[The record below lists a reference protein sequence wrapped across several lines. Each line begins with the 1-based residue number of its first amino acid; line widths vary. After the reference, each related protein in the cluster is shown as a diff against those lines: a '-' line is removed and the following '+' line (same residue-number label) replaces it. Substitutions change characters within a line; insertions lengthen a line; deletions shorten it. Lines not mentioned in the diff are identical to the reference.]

1 MANNL
6 FSIDLVQVAILWSIA
21 ALSIICS
28 INSRGFFRQLVSWL
42 IVIAV
47 IIVAAFF
54 SYLKFESIRQEIGFR
69 EFVPDSTVANHDSTA
84 TANQDSTPST
94 LDEFAS
100 ANYLSAEKQ
109 LMENVV
115 AISDS
120 ILSFPKWQEINS
132 QGIEKREYYES
143 KALFLRNSSMNFY
156 RQIRKL
162 SPPGEKKQSYDLLL
176 AAADN
181 LRLAGYEVHRQF
193 GLEADSL
200 GESVSKARESANLAK
215 LVISTITNKE

>member
-1 MANNL
+1 MANNI

-21 ALSIICS
+21 GLSIICS
-28 INSRGFFRQLVSWL
+28 VNARGFFRQLISWL

-47 IIVAAFF
+47 IVAASFF
-54 SYLKFESIRQEIGFR
+54 SYVKLQSIRQEIGFK
-69 EFVPDSTVANHDSTA
+69 EIVPDTTVSADK
-84 TANQDSTPST
+84 DSTPINAV
-94 LDEFAS
+94 DGFAT

-120 ILSFPKWQEINS
+120 ILSFPKWQDINS

-143 KALFLRNSSMNFY
+143 KALYLRNSSMNYY

-162 SPPGEKKQSYDLLL
+162 SPPSEKKQSYDLLL

-181 LRLAGYEVHRQF
+181 LRLAGYEIHRQF
-193 GLEADSL
+193 GLEADTL
-200 GESVSKARESANLAK
+200 GESVNKARESAGLAK

>member
-21 ALSIICS
+21 ALSVICS
-28 INSRGFFRQLVSWL
+28 VNSRGFFRQLVSWL

-47 IIVAAFF
+47 IAAAAFF
-54 SYLKFESIRQEIGFR
+54 SYLKLESIRQEIGFKEIVSDTTQVADR
-69 EFVPDSTVANHDSTA
+69 DSIPASAVDGFA
-84 TANQDSTPST
+84 T
-94 LDEFAS
+94 

-120 ILSFPKWQEINS
+120 ILSFPKWQDINS
-132 QGIEKREYYES
+132 QGIERREYYES

-156 RQIRKL
+156 RQVRKL

-181 LRLAGYEVHRQF
+181 LRLAGYEIHRQF
-193 GLEADSL
+193 GLEADTL

-215 LVISTITNKE
+215 LVVSTITNKE

>member
-28 INSRGFFRQLVSWL
+28 INSRGFFRQVVSWL

-47 IIVAAFF
+47 VVVAAFF
-54 SYLKFESIRQEIGFR
+54 SYLKFESIRQEIGVK
-69 EFVPDSTVANHDSTA
+69 EFVPDTTVA
-84 TANQDSTPST
+84 ANQDSTPLSSV
-94 LDEFAS
+94 DDFAS

-120 ILSFPKWQEINS
+120 ILSFPKWQDINS
-132 QGIEKREYYES
+132 QGIEKREFYES

-162 SPPGEKKQSYDLLL
+162 SPPSEKKQSYDLLL

-181 LRLAGYEVHRQF
+181 LRLAGYEIHRQF
-193 GLEADSL
+193 GLEADTL
-200 GESVSKARESANLAK
+200 GESVNKARESASLAK
-215 LVISTITNKE
+215 LVVSTITNKE

>member
-1 MANNL
+1 MSNNL
-6 FSIDLVQVAILWSIA
+6 FNIDLVQVAILWSIA

-28 INSRGFFRQLVSWL
+28 INSRGFFRQLISWFMT
-42 IVIAV
+42 IAV
-47 IIVAAFF
+47 IVAASFF
-54 SYLKFESIRQEIGFR
+54 SYLKLESIRQEIGFK
-69 EFVPDSTVANHDSTA
+69 ELVQDTTVVANK
-84 TANQDSTPST
+84 DSTPVNVV
-94 LDEFAS
+94 DEFAS
-100 ANYLSAEKQ
+100 ANYVSAEKQ
-109 LMENVV
+109 LIENVA

-132 QGIEKREYYES
+132 QGIEKREFYES

-181 LRLAGYEVHRQF
+181 LRLAGYEIHRQF
-193 GLEADSL
+193 GLEADTL
-200 GESVSKARESANLAK
+200 GESVNKARESASLAK
-215 LVISTITNKE
+215 LVVSTITNKE

>member
-6 FSIDLVQVAILWSIA
+6 FSIDLVQVAILWSVA
-21 ALSIICS
+21 GLSIICS
-28 INSRGFFRQLVSWL
+28 INARGFFRQLVSWL

-47 IIVAAFF
+47 IVAASFF
-54 SYLKFESIRQEIGFR
+54 SYVKLQSIRQEIGFK
-69 EFVPDSTVANHDSTA
+69 EIVPDTTA
-84 TANQDSTPST
+84 AVDKDSTPVNAM
-94 LDEFAS
+94 DGFAT

-120 ILSFPKWQEINS
+120 ILSFPKWQDISS

-143 KALFLRNSSMNFY
+143 KALYLRNSSMNYY

-181 LRLAGYEVHRQF
+181 LRLAGYEIHRQF
-193 GLEADSL
+193 GLDADTL
-200 GESVSKARESANLAK
+200 GESVSKARESASLAK

>member
-1 MANNL
+1 MANNI
-6 FSIDLVQVAILWSIA
+6 FSIDLVQVAIFWSIA
-21 ALSIICS
+21 GLGIICS
-28 INSRGFFRQLVSWL
+28 VNARGFFRQLVSWL
-42 IVIAV
+42 IAIA
-47 IIVAAFF
+47 IIVAASFF
-54 SYLKFESIRQEIGFR
+54 SYVKLQSISQEIGFNGI
-69 EFVPDSTVANHDSTA
+69 VPDTTVSADK
-84 TANQDSTPST
+84 DSTPINAM
-94 LDEFAS
+94 DGFAT

-120 ILSFPKWQEINS
+120 ILSFPKWQDINS

-143 KALFLRNSSMNFY
+143 KALFLRNSSMNYY

-181 LRLAGYEVHRQF
+181 LRLAGYEIHRQF
-193 GLEADSL
+193 GVEADTL
-200 GESVSKARESANLAK
+200 GESVNKARESASLAK

>member
-21 ALSIICS
+21 GLSIICS

-42 IVIAV
+42 IVLAV
-47 IIVAAFF
+47 IVASAFF
-54 SYLKFESIRQEIGFR
+54 SYLKFESIRQEIGIK
-69 EFVPDSTVANHDSTA
+69 EFVPDSTGANR
-84 TANQDSTPST
+84 DSTPAST
-94 LDEFAS
+94 LDELAN
-100 ANYLSAEKQ
+100 ANYLFAEKQ
-109 LMENVV
+109 LMESVV
-115 AISDS
+115 AVSDS
-120 ILSFPKWQEINS
+120 ILSFPKWQDINS

-162 SPPGEKKQSYDLLL
+162 TPPSERKQSYDLLL

-181 LRLAGYEVHRQF
+181 LRLAGYEIHRQF
-193 GLEADSL
+193 GLETDTL
-200 GESVSKARESANLAK
+200 GESVSKARESASLAK
-215 LVISTITNKE
+215 LVVSTITSKE

>member
-1 MANNL
+1 MANNI

-21 ALSIICS
+21 GLSIICS
-28 INSRGFFRQLVSWL
+28 INARGFFRQLISWL

-47 IIVAAFF
+47 IVAASFF
-54 SYLKFESIRQEIGFR
+54 SYVKLQSLKQEIGFK
-69 EFVPDSTVANHDSTA
+69 EIVTDTTIVVDK
-84 TANQDSTPST
+84 DSTP
-94 LDEFAS
+94 LNAMDGFAT

-120 ILSFPKWQEINS
+120 ILSFPKWQDINS
-132 QGIEKREYYES
+132 QGIERREYYES
-143 KALFLRNSSMNFY
+143 KALYLRNSSMNYY

-181 LRLAGYEVHRQF
+181 LRLAGYEIHRQF
-193 GLEADSL
+193 GLEADTL
-200 GESVSKARESANLAK
+200 GESVSKARESASLAK

>member
-21 ALSIICS
+21 GLSIICS
-28 INSRGFFRQLVSWL
+28 INARGFFRQLVSWL

-47 IIVAAFF
+47 IVAASFF
-54 SYLKFESIRQEIGFR
+54 SYVKLQSIRQEIGFK
-69 EFVPDSTVANHDSTA
+69 EIVPDTTVAVDKDSTPVNAVDGFA
-84 TANQDSTPST
+84 TAN
-94 LDEFAS
+94 
-100 ANYLSAEKQ
+100 YISAEKQ
-109 LMENVV
+109 LMENVM

-120 ILSFPKWQEINS
+120 ILSFPKWQDINS
-132 QGIEKREYYES
+132 QGIEKREFYES
-143 KALFLRNSSMNFY
+143 KALFLRNSSMNYY

-181 LRLAGYEVHRQF
+181 LRLAGYEIHRQF
-193 GLEADSL
+193 GLEADTL
-200 GESVSKARESANLAK
+200 GESVNKARESASLAK

>member
-28 INSRGFFRQLVSWL
+28 INSRGFFRQMVSWL

-47 IIVAAFF
+47 IVVAAFF
-54 SYLKFESIRQEIGFR
+54 SYLKFESIRQEIGVK
-69 EFVPDSTVANHDSTA
+69 EFVPDTTVA
-84 TANQDSTPST
+84 ANQDSTPVSGV
-94 LDEFAS
+94 DDFAS

-120 ILSFPKWQEINS
+120 ILSFPKWQDINS
-132 QGIEKREYYES
+132 QGIEKREFYES

-181 LRLAGYEVHRQF
+181 LRLAGYEIHRQF
-193 GLEADSL
+193 GLEADTL
-200 GESVSKARESANLAK
+200 GESINKARESASLAK

>member
-1 MANNL
+1 MTNNL
-6 FSIDLVQVAILWSIA
+6 FSIDLVQVAIFWSIA
-21 ALSIICS
+21 ALSVICS
-28 INSRGFFRQLVSWL
+28 VNSRGLFRQLISWL
-42 IVIAV
+42 IVIA
-47 IIVAAFF
+47 IIIAASFF
-54 SYLKFESIRQEIGFR
+54 SYLKLESIKQEIGFK
-69 EFVPDSTVANHDSTA
+69 EFVPDTTGAANRDT
-84 TANQDSTPST
+84 TPAVNVV
-94 LDEFAS
+94 DEFAN
-100 ANYLSAEKQ
+100 ANYVSAEKQ
-109 LMENVV
+109 LMESVM

-120 ILSFPKWQEINS
+120 ILAFPKWQDISS

-143 KALFLRNSSMNFY
+143 KALFLRNSSMNYY

-181 LRLAGYEVHRQF
+181 LRLAGYEIHRQF
-193 GLEADSL
+193 GLEADTL

>member
-6 FSIDLVQVAILWSIA
+6 FNIDLVQVAILWSIA
-21 ALSIICS
+21 ALSVICS
-28 INSRGFFRQLVSWL
+28 VNSRGFFRQLISWF

-47 IIVAAFF
+47 IIAASFF
-54 SYLKFESIRQEIGFR
+54 SYLKLESIRQEIGFK
-69 EFVPDSTVANHDSTA
+69 EIVPDSTVVANR
-84 TANQDSTPST
+84 DSTPVNT
-94 LDEFAS
+94 VDEFAT
-100 ANYLSAEKQ
+100 ANYLSAEKL
-109 LMENVV
+109 LMESVL

-120 ILSFPKWQEINS
+120 ILSFPKWQDINS

-162 SPPGEKKQSYDLLL
+162 SPPSEKKQSYDLLL

-193 GLEADSL
+193 GLEADTL
-200 GESVSKARESANLAK
+200 GESVSKARESASLAK
-215 LVISTITNKE
+215 LVVSTITNKEGL

>member
-1 MANNL
+1 MANNF

-21 ALSIICS
+21 GLSVICS
-28 INSRGFFRQLVSWL
+28 INARGFFRQLVSWL

-47 IIVAAFF
+47 IVSASFF
-54 SYLKFESIRQEIGFR
+54 SYLKLQSIRQEIGFK
-69 EFVPDSTVANHDSTA
+69 EFVPDTTA
-84 TANQDSTPST
+84 AVDKDSTPINAV
-94 LDEFAS
+94 DGFAN
-100 ANYLSAEKQ
+100 ANYLFAEKQ

-143 KALFLRNSSMNFY
+143 KALFLRNSSMNYY

-162 SPPGEKKQSYDLLL
+162 SPPGERKQSYDLLL

-181 LRLAGYEVHRQF
+181 LRLAGYEIHRQF
-193 GLEADSL
+193 GLEADTL
-200 GESVSKARESANLAK
+200 GESVNKARESASIAK

>member
-1 MANNL
+1 MANNI

-21 ALSIICS
+21 GLSIICS
-28 INSRGFFRQLVSWL
+28 INARGFFRQLVSWL
-42 IVIAV
+42 IAIAV
-47 IIVAAFF
+47 IVAASFF
-54 SYLKFESIRQEIGFR
+54 SYVKLQSIRQEIGFK
-69 EFVPDSTVANHDSTA
+69 EIVPDTTVATDK
-84 TANQDSTPST
+84 DSTP
-94 LDEFAS
+94 LNAVDGFAT

-120 ILSFPKWQEINS
+120 ILSFPKWQDINS

-143 KALFLRNSSMNFY
+143 KALFLRNSSMNYY

-181 LRLAGYEVHRQF
+181 LRLAGYEIHRQF
-193 GLEADSL
+193 GLEADTL
-200 GESVSKARESANLAK
+200 GESVNKARESAGLAK

>member
-1 MANNL
+1 MTNNL
-6 FSIDLVQVAILWSIA
+6 FNIDLVQVAIFWSIA
-21 ALSIICS
+21 ALGVICS
-28 INSRGFFRQLVSWL
+28 INSRGFFRQLLSWL
-42 IVIAV
+42 IVIA
-47 IIVAAFF
+47 IIVAASFF
-54 SYLKFESIRQEIGFR
+54 SYLKLESIKQEIGFK
-69 EFVPDSTVANHDSTA
+69 EFVPDTTGAGAANKDT
-84 TANQDSTPST
+84 TPVNVV
-94 LDEFAS
+94 DEFAN

-120 ILSFPKWQEINS
+120 ILAFPKWQDISS

-181 LRLAGYEVHRQF
+181 LRLAGYEIHRQF
-193 GLEADSL
+193 GLEADTL
-200 GESVSKARESANLAK
+200 GESISKARESANLAK
-215 LVISTITNKE
+215 SVISTITNKE